1 MHVDLSSLIHEQL
14 VVYQF
19 LVKWTP
25 HQNSSMARSRGMY
38 RWSVFYPMMQSGGYS
53 SANATAAAAE
63 AVAGRARTDVELLKH
78 DVDRLLLISE
88 AIWTLLKREH
98 GYSDDVL
105 TDLITKIDLADGR
118 IDGRGVKE
126 LPPQCPY
133 CNRANSGRRSFCI
146 YCGKPLPLNANPFS
160 R

>member
-1 MHVDLSSLIHEQL
+1 M
-14 VVYQF
+14 
-19 LVKWTP
+19 
-25 HQNSSMARSRGMY
+25 
-38 RWSVFYPMMQSGGYS
+38 FYPMMLSDGYS
-53 SANATAAAAE
+53 SANATATEAAARQ
-63 AVAGRARTDVELLKH
+63 AKTDVELLKH

-133 CNRANSGRRSFCI
+133 CNRANSGSRSFCI
-146 YCGKPLPLNANPFS
+146 YRGKPLPMKANPFS

>member
-1 MHVDLSSLIHEQL
+1 M
-14 VVYQF
+14 
-19 LVKWTP
+19 
-25 HQNSSMARSRGMY
+25 
-38 RWSVFYPMMQSGGYS
+38 FYPMMLSGGYS
-53 SANATAAAAE
+53 SANATAAEAA
-63 AVAGRARTDVELLKH
+63 ARQARTDVELLKH

-133 CNRANSGRRSFCI
+133 CNRANSGCRPFCI